1 MLNYNNQYIFIVLLS
16 EVLDGGRKKKT
27 PVQRPSV
34 SCEDFKLENLEELM
48 GRAISDQQGAKIR
61 EVFCDHQEEF
71 KNRTVAQECR
81 EIRTQL
87 SRGPKGRELNDIEP
101 VCSSQKSGGQE
112 FLAISGGVFW
122 GTIVCSTAAWVFYK
136 TCVKK

>member
-1 MLNYNNQYIFIVLLS
+1 M
-16 EVLDGGRKKKT
+16 
-27 PVQRPSV
+27 
-34 SCEDFKLENLEELM
+34 SCKDFKIEDLEELM
-48 GRAISDQQGAKIR
+48 GREISFHQGQKIRDIFCDQQKSL
-61 EVFCDHQEEF
+61 
-71 KNRTVAQECR
+71 KNQTVNQECAELR
-81 EIRTQL
+81 SQL

-136 TCVKK
+136 TCVKKWIFFTQVLPKILWYRIKFYIIQNDIMAINIH